1 MLDGEARAVR
11 DIVLLN
17 GHAGIVSY
25 ELFRDAARV
34 QFPIVERLARARDTA
49 AAAIDSGAAA
59 AKLSRPGWKPPPGRW
74 S

>member
-1 MLDGEARAVR
+1 MLDGEAGAVR

-17 GHAGIVSY
+17 AAAGIVSY
-25 ELFRDAARV
+25 ELFRDATQV

-59 AKLSRPGWKPPPGRW
+59 AKLASWVEAT
-74 S
+74 SAEVV